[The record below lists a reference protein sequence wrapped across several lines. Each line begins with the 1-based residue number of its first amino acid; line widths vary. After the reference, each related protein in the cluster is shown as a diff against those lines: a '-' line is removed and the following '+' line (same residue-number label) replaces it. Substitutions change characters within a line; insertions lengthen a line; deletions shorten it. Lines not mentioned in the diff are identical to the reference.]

1 MKKYM
6 ILWVLTS
13 LVWIVLSSSAFARVA
28 KQEGTSCFITQPNT
42 LSVDGVMISEYTCS
56 QTTVKIPSQINW
68 ETVVQIGENAFRN
81 KGITSLTLPNTL
93 KAIEALAFADNA
105 LTRLE
110 IQEWVETIGLG
121 AFKRNQISVLK
132 MPQSLKEID
141 ADAFKANKLT
151 KITVLWRLNKV
162 WDGAFCDNITEK
174 VEGVSESLEWEFSNA
189 CFSLKRASLLENSYP
204 NDEIEIE
211 ETGEEIIMINSN
223 EITDE
228 EVDDEL
234 NEEVI
239 LEELDKDITETL
251 DEVEEFINAE
261 VDVNDWDEEV
271 INVND
276 LEELESNF
284 TSSISLDW
292 MEWIKSFFSAVSL
305 IFSIVIFL
313 VWLLYSL
320 FAIANYEVFKKA
332 GKKWREFLVPVYGT
346 MVQSE
351 IAWLNKLIWII
362 PWLVTILAYCNSF
375 IPEDI
380 YTIIGMGGWLLSF
393 LWYIII
399 NYRIAR
405 RFNWWVWASICYVIF
420 WPIAVII
427 LGLWKS
433 QYIMYQTPANKTDEE
448 KKSIEP
454 VVATEQL
461 NNVVEHFVGADEEN
475 PSTWEDAPSTPID
488 ISSFEQAEETINAEQ
503 ETLQPV
509 QEVQEVINETVE
521 NKEVE
526 SIQEQTPEEVIPEV
540 QEPYIEEQSTNIE
553 EPQVSE
559 TPSETEIQEK
569 ERPELEQP
577 LTDLDQL
584 TEYNK

>member
-174 VEGVSESLEWEFSNA
+174 VEGVSESLEWEFTNA

-239 LEELDKDITETL
+239 LEELDKDIEI
-251 DEVEEFINAE
+251 VG
-261 VDVNDWDEEV
+261 
-271 INVND
+271 
-276 LEELESNF
+276 LEL
-284 TSSISLDW
+284 TP
-292 MEWIKSFFSAVSL
+292 FSAVWKVSYEGAENFHKPGADQTAYGPWSIL
-305 IFSIVIFL
+305 EDKVCIEAKIIFSDGSEFSTGGALTTPYENDTVNQWCGWGSAINIDDVQRIVLGDL
-313 VWLLYSL
+313 V
-320 FAIANYEVFKKA
+320 
-332 GKKWREFLVPVYGT
+332 
-346 MVQSE
+346 
-351 IAWLNKLIWII
+351 
-362 PWLVTILAYCNSF
+362 
-375 IPEDI
+375 
-380 YTIIGMGGWLLSF
+380 
-393 LWYIII
+393 LWE
-399 NYRIAR
+399 A
-405 RFNWWVWASICYVIF
+405 
-420 WPIAVII
+420 
-427 LGLWKS
+427 K
-433 QYIMYQTPANKTDEE
+433 
-448 KKSIEP
+448 
-454 VVATEQL
+454 
-461 NNVVEHFVGADEEN
+461 
-475 PSTWEDAPSTPID
+475 
-488 ISSFEQAEETINAEQ
+488 
-503 ETLQPV
+503 
-509 QEVQEVINETVE
+509 
-521 NKEVE
+521 
-526 SIQEQTPEEVIPEV
+526 
-540 QEPYIEEQSTNIE
+540 
-553 EPQVSE
+553 
-559 TPSETEIQEK
+559 
-569 ERPELEQP
+569 
-577 LTDLDQL
+577 
-584 TEYNK
+584 

>member
-320 FAIANYEVFKKA
+320 FAIANYEVFKK
-332 GKKWREFLVPVYGT
+332 K
-346 MVQSE
+346 Q
-351 IAWLNKLIWII
+351 
-362 PWLVTILAYCNSF
+362 
-375 IPEDI
+375 
-380 YTIIGMGGWLLSF
+380 
-393 LWYIII
+393 
-399 NYRIAR
+399 
-405 RFNWWVWASICYVIF
+405 
-420 WPIAVII
+420 
-427 LGLWKS
+427 
-433 QYIMYQTPANKTDEE
+433 
-448 KKSIEP
+448 
-454 VVATEQL
+454 
-461 NNVVEHFVGADEEN
+461 
-475 PSTWEDAPSTPID
+475 
-488 ISSFEQAEETINAEQ
+488 
-503 ETLQPV
+503 
-509 QEVQEVINETVE
+509 
-521 NKEVE
+521 
-526 SIQEQTPEEVIPEV
+526 
-540 QEPYIEEQSTNIE
+540 
-553 EPQVSE
+553 
-559 TPSETEIQEK
+559 
-569 ERPELEQP
+569 
-577 LTDLDQL
+577 
-584 TEYNK
+584 